1 MCHDKIDDLSVHL
14 LHLISGIRYRDLTG
28 ETTEQ
33 RKILPANVMW
43 VEWKVR
49 HSLSQKSLNNL
60 TKRKKNEIES
70 FVWFFVRPSV
80 PKRVSTST
88 LRYYK
93 GTGKWTV
100 SCCFQDNIENWIVW
114 FDTFALCDDCFLL
127 FRVFLERASVVIG
140 KIKSCKSL
148 RFFYFKCLL
157 KFFLQYMQIS
167 AKFKYLLLL
176 RVR

>member
-70 FVWFFVRPSV
+70 FV
-80 PKRVSTST
+80 
-88 LRYYK
+88 
-93 GTGKWTV
+93 
-100 SCCFQDNIENWIVW
+100 
-114 FDTFALCDDCFLL
+114 
-127 FRVFLERASVVIG
+127 
-140 KIKSCKSL
+140 
-148 RFFYFKCLL
+148 
-157 KFFLQYMQIS
+157 
-167 AKFKYLLLL
+167 
-176 RVR
+176 